1 MSTDPHARLR
11 AVYTDLDDT
20 DFAAGIALLDANGF
34 NVDYLDSQ
42 DSEVIVRGAQDAVAL
57 LVGYAQITREM
68 INRMP
73 SIRVIALMSMGFNN
87 VDVDAATEHGI
98 WVTNIPGAATEEVAT
113 HTLALALHGARGLS
127 FYGRV
132 TRHGGWNVR
141 DTVVPQRL
149 SETTLGVVGLGK
161 IGSKLAELARP
172 LFGEIVGY
180 DPLLPDTTETR
191 DRLAGLGVRRASL
204 EDVRAEAHVLSLHL
218 PLLQSTANMVDAEFL
233 SNMQPGSFLINVSR
247 GGLVDGAALA
257 ASLDA
262 GHLSGAGLDVLD
274 QEPPPADHPLIKHP
288 RVLVT
293 PHVAYWS
300 RFTDAEY
307 VRQQAQNVISW
318 AETGVPD
325 SPVAAVAQ
333 PKPAPYLSSTHLLG
347 AHTL

>member
-1 MSTDPHARLR
+1 MSTDPGIRLS

-20 DFAAGIALLDANGF
+20 DFSAGIALLDSHGF
-34 NVDYLDSQ
+34 DVAYLDSQ
-42 DSEVIVRGAQDAVAL
+42 DPDVIVAGAENAVAL
-57 LVGYAQITREM
+57 LVGYAEITRGM
-68 INRMP
+68 IERMP

-87 VDVDAATEHGI
+87 VDVDAASEHGI

-113 HTLALALHGARGLS
+113 HALALALHGARGLS

-141 DTVVPQRL
+141 DTVVPERL

-180 DPLLPDTTETR
+180 DPMLPDTAETR
-191 DRLAGLGVRRASL
+191 ERLADLGVRRGSL

-218 PLLQSTANMVDAEFL
+218 PLFESTANMVDAAFL
-233 SNMQPGSFLINVSR
+233 SAMRPGSFLINVSR
-247 GGLVDGAALA
+247 GGLVDSAALA

-274 QEPPPADHPLIKHP
+274 VEPPASDHPLVGHP
-288 RVLVT
+288 RVLLT

-318 AETGVPD
+318 AQTGTPD

-333 PKPAPYLSSTHLLG
+333 PKPAPHPTNASLAAYS
-347 AHTL
+347 A